1 MKFKLTGT
9 MNRVLWK
16 NDSGTSFLVSIQEAE
31 VNPKT
36 SETHTKTWSIFTKQ
50 ELFVGA
56 QYDIEGY
63 VSEIPNK
70 GFVNEQGK
78 VAYKANFNATK
89 CEDCTAFEIN
99 HDTPTP
105 DMGEIPF

>member
-1 MKFKLTGT
+1 MQ
-9 MNRVLWK
+9 RILWK
-16 NDSGTSFLVSIQEAE
+16 NNDNTSFLCSIQETE
-31 VNPKT
+31 VNQKT
-36 SETHTKTWSIFTKQ
+36 SETHSKTWAVFTKQ

-63 VSEIPNK
+63 VSESPNK
-70 GFVNEQGK
+70 GFINEQGK

-99 HDTPTP
+99 HDTPQP
-105 DMGEIPF
+105 FLEDIPF